1 MHMTPKDVDIPNI
14 SVDNLE
20 TTPNKDGPSI
30 GGFQEAV
37 KEATTTSRFGKSFI
51 GLGQKTN
58 LVDNDD
64 VKRGGSFIFYAPRI
78 NNMTVNI
85 TQNNEAVKETG
96 EQKQKTS
103 FLGPR
108 PSHLDQNNAPV

>member
-1 MHMTPKDVDIPNI
+1 MHMTPKDVDFPNI

-20 TTPNKDGPSI
+20 TTPNNDGPSI
-30 GGFQEAV
+30 GGFQEAARD
-37 KEATTTSRFGKSFI
+37 ATTPSRFGKSFI

-58 LVDNDD
+58 LVDTDD
-64 VKRGGSFIFYAPRI
+64 VKRGGSFIFFAPRI

-85 TQNNEAVKETG
+85 TQNNVSVQETG
-96 EQKQKTS
+96 EPKQKTS

-108 PSHLDQNNAPV
+108 P